1 MNLSTKLIQM
11 IENHAEELTK
21 GVIRDLQTNLKTPS
35 MHGLSDRELHDQSY
49 EVYRNLSR
57 WLTKFSEDDIKD
69 FHYRLA
75 RIRYDEGVSENEVV
89 YALILKKYHLRD
101 YIRTS
106 GMVDSAVELLQE
118 QELHHLIGSFFDKA
132 IYFTLEGYEAASR
145 NSQVEPE
152 TATHHRLHLRSL
164 VSSGADR

>member
-1 MNLSTKLIQM
+1 MNLSYKLIKL
-11 IENHAEELTK
+11 IENHAEELTRD
-21 GVIRDLQTNLKTPS
+21 VIRDLQTNSKTPS

-49 EVYRNLSR
+49 EVYHNLSR
-57 WLTKFSEDDIKD
+57 WLSKLSDEAIKD

-75 RIRYDEGVSENEVV
+75 RLRFDEGISEHEVV

-106 GMVDSAVELLQE
+106 GMVDTAVDLLQE

-132 IYFTLEGYEAASR
+132 IFYTMEGYEEASKARPAKAAVHHKSLLA
-145 NSQVEPE
+145 VESF
-152 TATHHRLHLRSL
+152 HRH
-164 VSSGADR
+164 